1 MVYLSEQLKIV
12 CRGGDAVGIIAKVF
26 NWIKRLFTKE
36 KSPEPESVKIQAINS
51 FIIIQIHKD

>member
-36 KSPEPESVKIQAINS
+36 KSPESVKIQAINS